1 MSGIVGIWNLDG
13 RPVGE
18 AVLSGLGAA
27 LAHRGSD
34 GEGLW
39 IRGPV
44 GLACRLFRVTPE
56 ASAETQPFVHASG
69 SVLVFDGR
77 LDNREELLA
86 NLDPSPDVTAASPDP
101 ALVLATYQ
109 AFGDRFPERLAGD
122 FALGLFDPARQQL
135 LLVRDAIGVKPL
147 YYARIGDAFL
157 FASEIKALL
166 THPQVSP
173 RPHDDVLARF
183 LLSGV
188 HDVEGRT
195 FFQGVQS
202 LLPAHMAT
210 LSRRGLATR
219 RYWDF
224 DPSRRTRFGSF
235 PEYAEAFR
243 DCFQRAVS
251 RRLRSAYPVA
261 VSVSGGLDSSSIFCL
276 AHTLA
281 RARPDRYPA
290 ILGVSYTSPAGSPS
304 DEAAFLQE
312 IEREYG
318 VHIERVPMGALGLLN
333 RSREAVWHTEAP
345 FLDEQWNASQRFLST
360 VLRLG
365 ARVLLTGHWGDQ
377 MLFDQAYLVDLVRR
391 LAWAEARAHLNEF
404 GRWFTDADPK
414 WFRRFFIRDLVK
426 YHVPEGL
433 VPALRGLRAR
443 LVGPTRDQP
452 WYTTAFRRRARRRA
466 SGQALVGET
475 FATVHGRSLY
485 GEVRASNHVLA
496 MEWNDKVAAM
506 HGLEIAFPFLDRNLL
521 SFLMSIPG
529 EVQTWKGVPKALLRE
544 AMRGLLPDAIV
555 RRTWKADFTHL
566 VNEGMQRD
574 FASLAQCLRADRMA
588 IKWGY
593 VKGGVMEKEL
603 GRLKDGLQGR
613 HDSEIA
619 WALSDLL
626 GLELWLQ
633 VFFGE
638 NCPSPQ
644 GPGLTRSNSR
654 VTV

>member
-1 MSGIVGIWNLDG
+1 MSGIVGVWNLDG
-13 RPVGE
+13 RPVEE
-18 AVLSGLGAA
+18 ALLSGLSAA

-34 GEGLW
+34 GGGLW
-39 IRGPV
+39 IQGPV
-44 GLACRLFRVTPE
+44 GLACRLFRVSAE
-56 ASAETQPFVHASG
+56 ASAETRPLVHASG

-86 NLDPSPDVTAASPDP
+86 SFDPSPGVTADSPDP
-101 ALVLATYQ
+101 ALILAAYQ
-109 AFGDRFPERLAGD
+109 AFGDAFSERLAGD

-135 LLVRDAIGVKPL
+135 LLARDAIGVKPL
-147 YYARIGDAFL
+147 YYARTGDTFL

-166 THPQVSP
+166 IHPQVSP

-183 LLSGV
+183 LLNGV

-210 LSRRGLATR
+210 LSRRGFVTR

-318 VHIERVPMGALGLLN
+318 VHIERVPMGAVGLLN
-333 RSREAVWHTEAP
+333 GSSAAVWHVEAP
-345 FLDEQWNASQRFLST
+345 FLDEQWNTTHVFLSI
-360 VLRLG
+360 VRRLG

-404 GRWFTDADPK
+404 GRWFTDADPRL
-414 WFRRFFIRDLVK
+414 FRRFFVRDLVK
-426 YHVPEGL
+426 YHLPEGL
-433 VPALRGLRAR
+433 IPMLRGLRVRLAR
-443 LVGPTRDQP
+443 PSRDRA
-452 WYTTAFRRRARRRA
+452 WYTAAFRQRTRRSAWR
-466 SGQALVGET
+466 STLGYGG
-475 FATVHGRSLY
+475 FATTHARSLY
-485 GEVRASNHVLA
+485 EEIRSSNHVLS

-506 HGLEIAFPFLDRNLL
+506 HGLEMAFPFLDRDLL

-566 VNEGMQRD
+566 VNQGMERD
-574 FASLAQCLRADRMA
+574 FTEVVERLQADAVAVRL
-588 IKWGY
+588 GY
-593 VKGGVMEKEL
+593 VNRDAMSAEL
-603 GRLKDGLQGR
+603 GRLKDGLRGHRDAQ
-613 HDSEIA
+613 IA

-626 GLELWLQ
+626 GLEMWLQ
-633 VFFGE
+633 VFFEAGSTKSTT
-638 NCPSPQ
+638 P
-644 GPGLTRSNSR
+644 LR
-654 VTV
+654 V